1 MEESNKIQKLYSIAE
16 DFGVMNSIAEKT
28 QTIRELK
35 EVYGSDISLKELED
49 QLWAERNHIVEK
61 IKSKL

>member
-1 MEESNKIQKLYSIAE
+1 MEGLNKIQKLYSIAE
-16 DFGVMNSIAEKT
+16 DFGVMNSIAEKA

-35 EVYGSDISLKELED
+35 EVYGSDISLKELEE
-49 QLWAERNHIVEK
+49 QLWAERNHIMEK

>member
-35 EVYGSDISLKELED
+35 EVYGSDISLKELEE
-49 QLWAERNHIVEK
+49 QLWAERNHIVGK

>member
-35 EVYGSDISLKELED
+35 EVYGSDISLKELEE

>member
-16 DFGVMNSIAEKT
+16 DFVVMNAIAEKT

-35 EVYGSDISLKELED
+35 EVYGPDISLKDLEE
-49 QLWAERNHIVEK
+49 QLWAERNYMIEK